1 MKNRNGRLMSVADF
15 QAELA
20 KAPEKLFA
28 VAGDERLL
36 ARLPRGNWLGGT
48 IPYLMSDEGGGLT
61 TRDSL
66 MVQELLTDERAVP
79 KVKFYDKNTIA
90 RVTEDAPANGYTFV
104 MMPAFS
110 EVHLAYGKDAPH
122 FKDLFAHPIVGWVT
136 GIHLNDLGKE
146 TPKVFNGKTG
156 EVFADQAIACH
167 VSLPAG
173 KTADV
178 EIVNIFE
185 RSEGPDIRFETDG
198 FGPVT
203 GCSIN
208 GKIDGARVGLPGPFT
223 FGEIAYQLLNQTMV
237 YCDVVDAA
245 VPHEGGR
252 YFAQQMSTAR

>member
-48 IPYLMSDEGGGLT
+48 IPYLMSDEDGGLT

-66 MVQELLTDERAVP
+66 MVQEVLTDERAVP
-79 KVKFYDKNTIA
+79 KIKFYDKNTIA

-110 EVHLAYGKDAPH
+110 DVHLAYGKDAPR

-203 GCSIN
+203 DCAIN
-208 GKIDGARVGLPGPFT
+208 GKNTNFARWLTDNKVRSEEHTSEL
-223 FGEIAYQLLNQTMV
+223 QSRLHLVCRLLLEKKKKTI
-237 YCDVVDAA
+237 
-245 VPHEGGR
+245 E
-252 YFAQQMSTAR
+252 